1 MTLVLGY
8 ISALAYWRS
17 EAVLTASAS
26 HRLRLRTLPDRVSDT
41 DRDSIPKTLEL
52 IGTEAPLHVLT
63 SQPIAP
69 SDTKEIH
76 AHTWSAPMPPG
87 ALVECE
93 ALSIGNIFASSPEFT
108 FLQLAQV
115 LSIVQ
120 LIEIGYEL
128 CGAYS
133 LTNAVPEGFV
143 SRKPLTTVRKLR
155 AFLEKASGF
164 RGIKHAK
171 RALDNVLPGSESPRE
186 TAQCMLLC
194 LPHLLGGYKLGRP
207 VLNRTIQLGKRAQ
220 EMTGLSSRRCDLY
233 WPDKKLAVEYDSDAH
248 HTGSTRIAR
257 DSKRRNEL
265 SYLDITVV
273 TITRKQLN
281 NMRELHEIAV
291 ILSKHLG
298 KRLRPRTEDFVQKQL
313 ELRATVLSS
322 IGPHKPKPRADIQ
335 RSSRDQ
341 SFSYCSESAEP
352 CGLRGN

>member
-1 MTLVLGY
+1 MTLVIGY

-17 EAVLTASAS
+17 EAALVASAS
-26 HRLRLRTLPDRVSDT
+26 HRLRLRILPDRVSRT
-41 DRDSIPKTLEL
+41 DRDSISKTLEL
-52 IGTEAPLHVLT
+52 IDAEAPLHVLT

-69 SDTKEIH
+69 SGTKRIH
-76 AHTWSAPMPPG
+76 AHTWSAPIPPG
-87 ALVECE
+87 TLVECE
-93 ALSIGNIFASSPEFT
+93 TLSIDNVFASSPEFT

-120 LIEIGYEL
+120 LIEVGYEL
-128 CGAYS
+128 CGSYS

-143 SRKPLTTVRKLR
+143 SRKSLTTIRKLR
-155 AFLEKASGF
+155 TFLEKANGF
-164 RGIKHAK
+164 RGVKNAK

-194 LPHLLGGYKLGRP
+194 LPHLLGGYKLGQP

-220 EMTGLSSRRCDLY
+220 EVTSMSSRRCDLY

-281 NMRELHEIAV
+281 NMHELHEIAV

-322 IGPHKPKPRADIQ
+322 TGPHKPKPRADIQ
-335 RSSRDQ
+335 QPSCNR
-341 SFSYCSESAEP
+341 SFSHRSESAEP
-352 CGLRGN
+352 CSPYYH